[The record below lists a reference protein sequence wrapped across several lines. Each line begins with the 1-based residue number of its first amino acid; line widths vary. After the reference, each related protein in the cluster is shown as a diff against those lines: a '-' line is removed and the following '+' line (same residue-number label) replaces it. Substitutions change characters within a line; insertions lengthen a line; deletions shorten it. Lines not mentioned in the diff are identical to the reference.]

1 MLDARTCRLA
11 QTPSCPPAPPT
22 LARSEGA
29 VRLSLKRRGDLTAID
44 RLFQSGCLKARF
56 ATPDP
61 RRTGDAV
68 LINTAGG
75 LTGGDALAI
84 DISWGAAS
92 RSTVTSQAAEKIY
105 RSLSG
110 AARIRTTIDVGPD
123 AAGEWLPQETILFDR
138 AALDRDMV
146 VHLAADASFLGL
158 EAVVLGRHAMG
169 ETVVTGA
176 LRDAW
181 RIWRGGR
188 LIFADA
194 FELRG
199 AIASAL
205 RHPAIGNGAA
215 GFASL
220 LWIGPDP
227 LAMRDRVRAALA
239 GAEAC
244 GVSSWNGLVAV
255 RLAAPDGARLRRRI
269 LDALHVLRDGKRPP
283 AVWQC

>member
-1 MLDARTCRLA
+1 MFDAQPCSLDLPFADSATSAALV
-11 QTPSCPPAPPT
+11 
-22 LARSEGA
+22 RSEGA

-75 LTGGDALAI
+75 LTGGDVLAI
-84 DISWGAAS
+84 ELSWGTGT

-105 RSLSG
+105 RSLSDV
-110 AARIRTTIDVGPD
+110 ARIRTTIEVGQG
-123 AAGEWLPQETILFDR
+123 ASGEWLPQETILFDR
-138 AALDRDMV
+138 AALDRDTV
-146 VHLAADASFLGL
+146 VRLAPDACFLGL

-181 RIWRGGR
+181 RVWRGGK
-188 LIFADA
+188 LIYADA

-199 AIASAL
+199 AIAASL

-215 GFASL
+215 AFASL
-220 LWIGPDP
+220 LWIGAEP
-227 LAMRDRVRAALA
+227 LAMRDRLRAALA
-239 GAEAC
+239 GAELC

-269 LDALHVLRDGKRPP
+269 LDALHVLRDGSKPP
-283 AVWQC
+283 GVWQC

>member
-1 MLDARTCRLA
+1 MFDAQPCSPDFPFA
-11 QTPSCPPAPPT
+11 DAAAPAP

-44 RLFQSGCLKARF
+44 RLYQSGCLKARF

-75 LTGGDALAI
+75 LTGGDALTI
-84 DISWGAAS
+84 ELNWGAAS

-110 AARIRTTIDVGPD
+110 AARIRTTIEVG
-123 AAGEWLPQETILFDR
+123 AGASGEWLPQETILFDR
-138 AALDRDMV
+138 AALDRDTV
-146 VHLAADASFLGL
+146 VRLASDAAFLGL

-181 RIWRGGR
+181 RIWRGGK
-188 LIFADA
+188 LIYADA

-199 AIASAL
+199 AIAAAL
-205 RHPAIGNGAA
+205 RLPAIGNGAA
-215 GFASL
+215 AFASL
-220 LWIGPDP
+220 LWIGPEP
-227 LAMRDRVRAALA
+227 LAMRDRLRAALN

-244 GVSSWNGLVAV
+244 GVSNWNGLVAA

-269 LDALHVLRDGKRPP
+269 IDALHVLRGGSKPP
-283 AVWQC
+283 SVWQC